1 MQHDDVY
8 GMDRYPWEKLP
19 DETDKQYAGFLSY
32 RDMGRRR
39 TLREAAAKHY
49 GVPSEQFD
57 PKGGKART
65 FERWSGMNRWVKRAE
80 AWDDHLDRLSDADT
94 EKAILD
100 MKQRHAQIAVVA
112 QAKVVDALNS
122 IDVSRLNLLQIAQ
135 VFDLAVKNERLAR
148 GVPASVDAI
157 VSRDDSPQLQ
167 EAISDEALLGKIAA
181 WRASRDP
188 ANTIEAGE
196 PQPEEEGD

>member
-1 MQHDDVY
+1 MQQHDVY
-8 GMDRYPWEKLP
+8 GMDRYPWEKMP

-49 GVPSEQFD
+49 EVPLDQFD

-65 FERWSGMNRWVKRAE
+65 FERWSGMNQWVRRAE
-80 AWDDHLDRLSDADT
+80 AWDDHLDRLTDADT

-100 MKQRHAQIAVVA
+100 MKQRHAQIAVAA
-112 QAKVVDALNS
+112 QAKVVDALNRVDPS
-122 IDVSRLNLLQIAQ
+122 KMNLLQIAQ

-157 VSRDDSPQLQ
+157 VNRDESPQLT
-167 EAISDEALLGKIAA
+167 EAISDESLLGKIAA
-181 WRASRDP
+181 WKASRDP
-188 ANTIEAGE
+188 NNRLEAGE
-196 PQPEEEGD
+196 PEVEED